1 MVTLDK
7 IQIFPSNHPA
17 SSDGTDF
24 YAPLIKSFS
33 TLYTDDSTP
42 FLTVNTTEYS
52 DDNDIS
58 FRGVF
63 VDFMLS
69 ANGNSGFTLP
79 VKYRITALY
88 NVAEN
93 TLSSTIDETIIY
105 FNADINLS
113 VQLQNI
119 FGYLYAAPFLL
130 NPSVEYNNPNIEFF
144 HTGIGNH
151 SEGYLISGTYTVI

>member
-7 IQIFPSNHPA
+7 IQIFPPNHPA

-33 TLYTDDSTP
+33 TLYTDGSTP

-52 DDNDIS
+52 NDNDIS

-63 VDFMLS
+63 VDFMLRT
-69 ANGNSGFTLP
+69 NGNSGFILP
-79 VKYRITALY
+79 IKYRITTLY

-93 TLSSTIDETIIY
+93 TISSAIEENILQIWPSTAINVQLLNDFGYSYVSPFTLSP
-105 FNADINLS
+105 S
-113 VQLQNI
+113 VQ
-119 FGYLYAAPFLL
+119 
-130 NPSVEYNNPNIEFF
+130 YNSPNIEFF
-144 HTGIGNH
+144 HTAIGNH
-151 SEGYLISGTYTVI
+151 SEGYLVSGTYITI

>member
-33 TLYTDDSTP
+33 TLYTDGSTP

-69 ANGNSGFTLP
+69 ANGNSGFVLP
-79 VKYRITALY
+79 IKYRITTLY

-93 TLSSTIDETIIY
+93 TISSTIEQSLIYLNPDEGT
-105 FNADINLS
+105 N
-113 VQLQNI
+113 VQFLNI
-119 FGYLYAAPFLL
+119 FGYTYASPFTLT
-130 NPSVEYNNPNIEFF
+130 PSVQYNSPNIEFF
-144 HTGIGNH
+144 HTAIGNH
-151 SEGYLISGTYTVI
+151 SEGYLVSGTYTII

>member
-17 SSDGTDF
+17 SNDGTDF

-33 TLYTDDSTP
+33 TLYTDGNTP

-63 VDFMLS
+63 VDFMLNT
-69 ANGNSGFTLP
+69 NGNSGFVLP
-79 VKYRITALY
+79 IKYRITALY

-93 TLSSTIDETIIY
+93 TLNSTIDETNILLSP
-105 FNADINLS
+105 DLSTNLA
-113 VQLQNI
+113 LLNI
-119 FGYLYAAPFLL
+119 FGYTYTTPFLL

-144 HTGIGNH
+144 HTSIGNH
-151 SEGYLISGTYTVI
+151 PEGYLVSGIYTVI

>member
-33 TLYTDDSTP
+33 TLYTDGSTP

-69 ANGNSGFTLP
+69 ANGNSGFVLP
-79 VKYRITALY
+79 IKYRITTLY
-88 NVAEN
+88 NV
-93 TLSSTIDETIIY
+93 TYDTIYSTIEENIILL
-105 FNADINLS
+105 NPDLAQNITL
-113 VQLQNI
+113 LNI
-119 FGYLYAAPFLL
+119 FGYAYASPFVV
-130 NPSVEYNNPNIEFF
+130 NPSVQYNNPNIEFF

-151 SEGYLISGTYTVI
+151 PEGYLVSGTYTVI